1 MCGRWTPA
9 ITSVVPGAGLLDQA
23 IDQEM
28 FNLTVSEAHTYY
40 VGQQGWLVHN
50 ASGPYERQTDAQLR
64 KSASTYQSLVDE
76 HIEKLE
82 TYRANPDAS
91 DNKGLLK
98 NASPDVR
105 QKIIDGRIKS
115 IEQQI
120 KKQQGE
126 LAKVLSEIARRG
138 C

>member
-1 MCGRWTPA
+1 
-9 ITSVVPGAGLLDQA
+9 
-23 IDQEM
+23 M

-50 ASGPYERQTDAQLR
+50 ASGPYERQTDAQLH

-82 TYRANPDAS
+82 THRANPDAS

>member
-1 MCGRWTPA
+1 MGVIA
-9 ITSVVPGAGLLDQA
+9 NVVTVQQT
-23 IDQEM
+23 QEM
-28 FNLTVSEAHTYY
+28 FNLTVSETHTYY

-91 DNKGLLK
+91 DNKPRLGL
-98 NASPDVR
+98 
-105 QKIIDGRIKS
+105 
-115 IEQQI
+115 
-120 KKQQGE
+120 E
-126 LAKVLSEIARRG
+126 LA
-138 C
+138 